1 MAVDALVFHQKYTR
15 RQWLGILLVL
25 VSMVLLNL

>member
-1 MAVDALVFHQKYTR
+1 MIVDALVFHQKYTR

>member
-1 MAVDALVFHQKYTR
+1 MIVDGLVFHQKYTR
-15 RQWLGILLVL
+15 RQWMGILLVL

>member
-1 MAVDALVFHQKYTR
+1 MIVDALVFHQKYTR
-15 RQWLGILLVL
+15 RQWMGILLVL